1 MPVHFSETDPAPV
14 HHCHPVVHL
23 PAVLEP
29 FQLTV
34 MFEAPAEVRVLMRL
48 AVAGRAE
55 LYDQVMLLADLP
67 VCPAED
73 VMDLRGSIHPADLTP
88 VFLES
93 SLVFLHLELPAE
105 IHQQPRPMTSKI
117 RARTTSAESCPP
129 SPIA

>member
-14 HHCHPVVHL
+14 HHLHPVVHL

-29 FQLTV
+29 FQLAV
-34 MFEAPAEVRVLMRL
+34 MLEAPAEVRILMSL

-67 VCPAED
+67 VCSAED
-73 VMDLRGSIHPADLTP
+73 VMDLRGSIHPADLAP
-88 VFLES
+88 VLLEPP
-93 SLVFLHLELPAE
+93 LVLFHLDLPAE
-105 IHQQPRPMTSKI
+105 THQQPRPMASKI